1 MTCIT
6 TTKFSFYC
14 LFNFVSKSGH
24 YLIWLQTYRC
34 LRKYKVNLSGK
45 SFGVA
50 KRHNNIRIDLRQCC
64 FLYNFNVFVLNN
76 ATKIVIYIITLRDSN
91 TIGANCDD
99 YKFSILATSHFIFV
113 QSYIQSQASLE
124 HEPLLKHFPDFF
136 TT

>member
-34 LRKYKVNLSGK
+34 LRKYKVNLSEK

-50 KRHNNIRIDLRQCC
+50 KRHNDIRIDLRQCW
-64 FLYNFNVFVLNN
+64 FVYNFNAFALKN
-76 ATKIVIYIITLRDSN
+76 ATKIVFYVITLRDSN
-91 TIGANCDD
+91 TIGENCYDCK
-99 YKFSILATSHFIFV
+99 YFYIGYFSLHFCPIIHSTTSIFRARA
-113 QSYIQSQASLE
+113 AS
-124 HEPLLKHFPDFF
+124 
-136 TT
+136 